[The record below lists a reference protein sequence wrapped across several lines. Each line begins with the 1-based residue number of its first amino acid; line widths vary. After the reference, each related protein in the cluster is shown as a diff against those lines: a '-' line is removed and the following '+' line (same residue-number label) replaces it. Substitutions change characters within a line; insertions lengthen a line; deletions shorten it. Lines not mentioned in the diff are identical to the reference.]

1 MEMRNQQQV
10 AMMKSMET
18 TFATMK
24 DSMETSFTT
33 VKELT
38 KKSPTDILGT
48 ELNKLKQLHDSG
60 FIDDEIFKSK
70 KQKMLDEYLENPTF

>member
-1 MEMRNQQQV
+1 
-10 AMMKSMET
+10 MMKSMET
-18 TFATMK
+18 TFAMMK
-24 DSMETSFTT
+24 DSTETLFTT
-33 VKELT
+33 VKALT

-70 KQKMLDEYLENPTF
+70 KQKMLDEYLDKPTF